1 MTSPAHR
8 VTLSSRA
15 RIRAPAR
22 CAQRP
27 TRSSAWRELSAA
39 SRRRPVCRQ
48 FLAHS
53 CTIAYWHKPRWT
65 TGGTEGDPAYAGFW
79 NDLITARAT
88 VVLNGHD
95 HGYQHLAPLDANGS
109 AHPGGVTQFVVGT
122 GGKDDEPADIPGP
135 TVIAQNGTDF
145 GVLKLTLHASSADYA
160 FQTTGGTVPD
170 AGTVNC
176 SARALPPSAD
186 SPAVSGVA
194 PLFGSSA
201 GGTQIQVS
209 GSNFTTASTVS
220 VGGNPATNVTVTSPT
235 SLRATVPPMTAYPG
249 ASTVDVTVTT
259 TNGTST
265 V

>member
-1 MTSPAHR
+1 M
-8 VTLSSRA
+8 
-15 RIRAPAR
+15 
-22 CAQRP
+22 
-27 TRSSAWRELSAA
+27 
-39 SRRRPVCRQ
+39 
-48 FLAHS
+48 
-53 CTIAYWHKPRWT
+53 
-65 TGGTEGDPAYAGFW
+65 
-79 NDLITARAT
+79 
-88 VVLNGHD
+88 
-95 HGYQHLAPLDANGS
+95 DANGS
-109 AHPGGVTQFVVGT
+109 AQPGGVTQFVVGT

-265 V
+265 VSPADQFTYTFATNGYSGTLAASTTTPPSAGQSPSPPTPTGVPRVSRTVDTIDPLDERCK